1 MNSIELALTKYLSD
15 VKRGIVKVPQHLYD
29 KFGKET
35 SEALR
40 KQFERTDQK
49 FTLRMSNIGK
59 ALCQL
64 QMEKLHGQSGID
76 PIRGLL
82 GDIVEDLV
90 LFLLHASPEIEVVTE
105 LKSCTLKLKDVDLR
119 GTLDVILKI
128 NNEDKVYDIK
138 SCSEF
143 AFKKYLNASFEDFI
157 SNDVFGYV
165 DQLFGYSVAANVKP
179 GGWILVNKSSGEMK
193 VINVPEDYE
202 KYQKQALINMQHR
215 LDNIDKEFV
224 RSFEDIEEK
233 FKKKSTGNRILGTV
247 CGFCEF
253 KFRCWPGLKVL
264 PALVSTAKNPGLKY
278 YSKVDEKY
286 DS

>member
-15 VKRGIVKVPQHLYD
+15 VKRGTIKVPQHLYD

-64 QMEKLHGQSGID
+64 QMEKLHGQPGID

-90 LFLLHASPEIEVVTE
+90 LFLLHASPEIEVITE
-105 LKSCTLKLKDVDLR
+105 LKPCILKLKNVDLK
-119 GTLDVILKI
+119 GTLDVILKV
-128 NNEDKVYDIK
+128 NGREEVYDIK

-143 AFKKYLNASFEDFI
+143 AFKKYLNASFEDFTN
-157 SNDVFGYV
+157 NDAFGYV
-165 DQLFGYSVAANVKP
+165 DQLFGYSVASKIRP
-179 GGWILVNKSSGEMK
+179 GGWILVNKSSGEVK
-193 VINVPEDYE
+193 VISIPEDYE
-202 KYQKQALINMQHR
+202 RYQKQALINMQHR

-233 FKKKSTGNRILGTV
+233 FKKKATGNRTLGTV

-278 YSKVDEKY
+278 YSHIDKKY
-286 DS
+286 EN